1 MRLRIKVLGW
11 TCAAIAL
18 LFASINCAYAQA
30 VNGTVV
36 GTVTDP
42 TGAVIPDAKVA
53 LTNVDTSTT
62 RTASTDA
69 NGYYTFPN
77 MPPGRYSVK
86 VEKEGFSSAEQGGIT
101 LLVNS
106 TARANLQLQPGA
118 VSQTVEVTG
127 APPLLQTDTA
137 KTGATMSSQQ
147 ATQLAL
153 GNNRNVQNLVNLV
166 PGATRAQSNHS
177 AFYNAQNSLN
187 NQINGQSSLGNN
199 YQIEGVNDN
208 ERTGLL
214 QVYVPPVE
222 SVQQMDVT
230 TSNYDPEQGVAVGAV
245 INIILKSGSN
255 DFHGNLFEIWNGNS
269 LNARNFFNYGMN
281 GQPYVFPHLVSNY
294 WGGALGGPIRKNKTF
309 FFMDYLRTTNHQAQF
324 QQLAVPTAALK
335 NGDFSDPALTKIY
348 DPATGDAAD
357 CLPGGNSK
365 NCGKGR
371 TQFPGNVIPVS
382 RIDPIAAKLM
392 ALVPLPNANL
402 TAAGTKKYQNNFL
415 ERTGFTQDAN
425 TFDTKVDQY
434 VGEKEHISGR
444 LSYTNPLTDQLPA
457 FGPVAGGPVAGG
469 FQGTGSDATY
479 SAGINWDHIFSPTL
493 ISEARIGLNRY
504 RNVANGSDYG
514 TNSSTQFGIPGVNV
528 DPFTSG
534 MTALNSTGF
543 SNPLVGYSASLP
555 WVRAETDFDVV
566 NNWTKTNGNHTFK
579 FGGNFI
585 RIRDDLL
592 QEQTFGPRGT
602 WNFATGQTALNG
614 GPGTGFANNFAALLL
629 GVPNQV
635 GRDLPIY
642 FPAYRAW
649 QLFFYGGDKWQVTPK
664 LTLDLG
670 LRWEFYPRATPQFR
684 GGFSNYNGDM
694 NTLVVAG
701 VGGNP
706 MNLGMNQQYHD
717 FAPRIGAAFR
727 ATDKDVIRAGFGISY
742 APFADNTYAYN
753 FPVKQN
759 NAFNSISSFGP
770 AVLPNGVAATFE
782 QGFPPPSVATVP
794 SNGLIPVN
802 TPLLLS
808 QSYITIPKNYLD
820 PYIESWNFTYERA
833 LPENVVFSLA
843 YVGNRGVHI
852 PLDYNLNST
861 TDPAYIG
868 KGSAGQPF
876 FQRYGM
882 TSGVDLR
889 YWQVSSD
896 YNSLQVSVKRQF
908 TTGLTLTGS
917 YTWGKALGF
926 GGENGENAPSAVYYV
941 DFIRNYARTDF
952 DREHM
957 FNVSVIYDLPFGKG
971 KKFLQSG
978 PLNYIF
984 GGWQLTSVVTLM
996 SGLPLNFTCSCS
1008 SALNT
1013 PNNQQSPELVGQFTK
1028 LYGINTLPWFN
1039 TSAFVDPTL
1048 LFGTPTFGNVGRYI
1062 GSGPGFF
1069 NLDAALFKNI
1079 HVKERFNL
1087 EFRTD
1092 WYSATNSPQFN
1103 NPDTNLG
1110 DSNFGLVTGAGGNR
1124 TIDLGL
1130 KLSF

>member
-1 MRLRIKVLGW
+1 MRSRIKVLVW
-11 TCAAIAL
+11 TCATIAL
-18 LFASINCAYAQA
+18 LFAYLGSIHAQA

-36 GTVTDP
+36 GTITDP
-42 TGAVIPDAKVA
+42 TAAVVPNARVTI
-53 LTNVDTSTT
+53 TNLDTNTV

-69 NGYYTFPN
+69 NGYYTFPD

-86 VEKEGFSSAEQGGIT
+86 VAKEGFASAEQSGIT

-106 TARANLQLQPGA
+106 TARVNLQLQPGA
-118 VSQTVEVTG
+118 VSQTIEVTG
-127 APPLLQTDTA
+127 VPSLLQTDTA
-137 KTGATMSSQQ
+137 QTGATMSSLQ
-147 ATQLAL
+147 ATQLPL

-166 PGATRAQSNHS
+166 PGATMAQFNHS
-177 AFYNAQNSLN
+177 RFFNPQNSLN

-214 QVYVPPVE
+214 QVYVPPME

-245 INIILKSGSN
+245 INLILKSGSN
-255 DFHGNLFEIWNGNS
+255 DFHGNLFEIWNGS
-269 LNARNFFNYGMN
+269 KLNARNFFNYGPN
-281 GQPYVFPHLVSNY
+281 GQPYVKPHFVSNY

-309 FFMDYLRTTNHQAQF
+309 FFVDYLRSTDHEAQF
-324 QQLAVPTAALK
+324 QQLGVPTGALK
-335 NGDFSDPALTKIY
+335 NGNFSDPALTKIY
-348 DPATGDAAD
+348 DPATGDKAD

-371 TQFPGNVIPVS
+371 TQFAGNIIPAS
-382 RIDPIAAKLM
+382 RIDPIAAKLV
-392 ALVPLPNANL
+392 ALVPLPNAKL
-402 TAAGTKKYQNNFL
+402 TASGTQKYQNNFL
-415 ERTGFTQDAN
+415 ERTGFTQDIN

-434 VGEKEHISGR
+434 VGAKDHISGR

-457 FGPVAGGPVAGG
+457 FGPLAGGPVGGG

-479 SAGINWDHIFSPTL
+479 SAGLNWDHVFSPTL

-504 RNVANGSDYG
+504 RNVSNNSDYG
-514 TNSSTQFGIPGVNV
+514 TNSSTAIGIPGVNV
-528 DPFTSG
+528 SPFTSG
-534 MTALNSTGF
+534 MTTLNSTGF
-543 SNPLVGYSASLP
+543 SGPLVGYSASMP
-555 WVRAETDFDVV
+555 WVRAETDIDVV
-566 NNWTKTNGNHTFK
+566 DNWTKTMGNHTFK

-592 QEQTFGPRGT
+592 QEQTFSPRGA

-614 GPGTGFANNFAALLL
+614 GPSTGFANNFASLLL

-670 LRWEFYPRATPQFR
+670 LRWEFYPRAMPQFR
-684 GGFSNYNGDM
+684 GGFSNYDGDR
-694 NTLVVAG
+694 NTLVIAG

-706 MNLGMNQQYHD
+706 LNLGINQRYHD
-717 FAPRIGAAFR
+717 FAPRIGVAFR
-727 ATDKDVIRAGFGISY
+727 PTDKDVIRAGFGISY
-742 APFADNTYAYN
+742 EPFADNTYAYN

-770 AVLPNGVAATFE
+770 AVLPTGTAATFA
-782 QGFPPPSVATVP
+782 QGFPAPIVATVP

-820 PYIESWNFTYERA
+820 PYIESWNVTYERS
-833 LPENVVFSLA
+833 LPDKVVLNVA

-896 YNSLQVSVKRQF
+896 YNSMQVSVKRTF
-908 TTGLTLTGS
+908 TTGLNLTGS

-926 GGENGENAPSAVYYV
+926 GGENGENAPGAAYYV

-971 KKFLQSG
+971 KKYLQGG

-984 GGWQLTSVVTLM
+984 GGWQVTTVVTLM
-996 SGLPLNFTCSCS
+996 SGLPLNFSCSCS
-1008 SALNT
+1008 SSLNT
-1013 PNNQQSPELVGQFTK
+1013 AGNAQSPELVSPLQK
-1028 LYGINTLPWFN
+1028 LYGINTVPWFN
-1039 TSAFVDPTL
+1039 TSAFADPTL
-1048 LFGTPTFGNVGRYI
+1048 LFGTPTFGNLGRYI
-1062 GSGPGFF
+1062 WSGPGFF
-1069 NLDAALFKNI
+1069 NLDASLFKDI
-1079 HVKERFNL
+1079 HVTERFNL
-1087 EFRTD
+1087 QFRTD
-1092 WYSATNSPQFN
+1092 WYSATNTPHFN

-1110 DSNFGLVTGAGGNR
+1110 DSNFGL
-1124 TIDLGL
+1124 
-1130 KLSF
+1130 